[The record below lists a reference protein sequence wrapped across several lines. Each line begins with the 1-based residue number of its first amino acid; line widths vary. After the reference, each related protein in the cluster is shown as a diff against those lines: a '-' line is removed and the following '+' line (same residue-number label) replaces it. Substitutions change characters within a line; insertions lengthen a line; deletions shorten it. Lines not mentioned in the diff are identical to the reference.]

1 MDCKINMRPIS
12 GSLRKFNIFE
22 SSSEFMIAAS
32 DKFEKEYHIIR
43 IQKKTDLESLKF
55 SLEGILSEEV
65 QTFTKDE
72 Y

>member
-43 IQKKTDLESLKF
+43 IQKKNRLRVIE
-55 SLEGILSEEV
+55 I
-65 QTFTKDE
+65 
-72 Y
+72 